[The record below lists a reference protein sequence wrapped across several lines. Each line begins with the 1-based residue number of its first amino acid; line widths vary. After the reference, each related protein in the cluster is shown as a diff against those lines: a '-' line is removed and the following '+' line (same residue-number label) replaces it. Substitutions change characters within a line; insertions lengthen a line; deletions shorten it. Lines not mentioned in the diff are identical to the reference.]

1 MIVQSLRKLAFHGDA
16 ALFDYRACSGIDEAE
31 RAKSRA
37 LGSDNVRGVM
47 ARESLSHL
55 AADAVADANEE
66 NDYLF
71 GHRSDTHGLDAAICI
86 PKKVLVNSR
95 VGRQLWMKRGRHDAP
110 LPNKNGMSGVFGE
123 HLYARPR

>member
-1 MIVQSLRKLAFHGDA
+1 MIVQPFRKLAIHGDA
-16 ALFDYRACSGIDEAE
+16 ALFDYRACSGIDEAK

-37 LGSDNVRGVM
+37 LSGDNVRSVM

-55 AADAVADANEE
+55 AADAIADANEK

-71 GHRSDTHGLDAAICI
+71 GHRLDTHGSDAAICI

-95 VGRQLWMKRGRHDAP
+95 VGRQLWMKRGRQDAP
-110 LPNKNGMSGVFGE
+110 LPNKDGMPGVFGE
-123 HLYARPR
+123 YLYARPC